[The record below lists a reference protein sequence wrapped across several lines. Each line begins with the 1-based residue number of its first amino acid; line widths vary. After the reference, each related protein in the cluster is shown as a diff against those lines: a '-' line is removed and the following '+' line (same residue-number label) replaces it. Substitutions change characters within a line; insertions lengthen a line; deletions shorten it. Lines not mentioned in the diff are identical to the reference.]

1 MKKTKNLIILLLI
14 IALSFSLTACSKED
28 NSAQTSNEAEGNGE
42 TVKSQFPLTITDFL
56 GREITIEKEPERIVS
71 LAPSVTELI
80 FAVGA
85 GDRVVG
91 VTEYDTY
98 PEEVKDLPKVGG
110 FKGPNIELITAQEPD
125 IVFASTLSGKEEMET
140 LEKMGI
146 PVVMIEAKSIDN
158 IYESIEMLGKI
169 TNKEEKAQTIVNEM
183 KSKIQEISNK
193 VKDRPKIKVFHLI
206 DINGNW
212 TAGSGTFIHELINL
226 AGGQNIAEDTEGWVQ
241 YSIEELVSKNPDA
254 IVMSSYA
261 GDVETIKNME
271 GYKETNAVKNN
282 NIYVVSN
289 DDIISRATNRI
300 VLGLEEIAKFL
311 HPEVFN

>member
-42 TVKSQFPLTITDFL
+42 TVKNHFPLTITDFL

-183 KSKIQEISNK
+183 KSKIQEISEK
-193 VKDRPKIKVFHLI
+193 VKDKPKVKVFNLV

>member
-125 IVFASTLSGKEEMET
+125 IIFASTLSGKEEMET

-146 PVVMIEAKSIDN
+146 PVVVIEAKSIDN

-241 YSIEELVSKNPDA
+241 YSIEELVRKNPDA

-289 DDIISRATNRI
+289 DDIISRASNRI

>member
-1 MKKTKNLIILLLI
+1 MKKTKNLIILLLV

-42 TVKSQFPLTITDFL
+42 TVKNHFPLTITDFL

-85 GDRVVG
+85 GDKVVG

-183 KSKIQEISNK
+183 KSKIQEISEK
-193 VKDRPKIKVFHLI
+193 VKDKPKVKVFNLV

-212 TAGSGTFIHELINL
+212 TAGKGTFIHELVNL
-226 AGGQNIAEDTEGWVQ
+226 AGGQNIAEDTDGWVQ

-254 IVMSSYA
+254 IVMPSYA

>member
-146 PVVMIEAKSIDN
+146 PVVVIEAKSIDN

-183 KSKIQEISNK
+183 KSKIQEVSNK

>member
-183 KSKIQEISNK
+183 KSKIQEISEK

>member
-146 PVVMIEAKSIDN
+146 PVVVIEAKSIDN

-183 KSKIQEISNK
+183 KSKIQEISEK

>member
-98 PEEVKDLPKVGG
+98 PEEVKDLPNVGG

-146 PVVMIEAKSIDN
+146 PVVVIEAKSIDN

-254 IVMSSYA
+254 IVMPSYA

>member
-146 PVVMIEAKSIDN
+146 PVVVIEAKSIDN

-289 DDIISRATNRI
+289 DDIISRASNRI

>member
-28 NSAQTSNEAEGNGE
+28 NSAKTSNEAEGNGE

-71 LAPSVTELI
+71 LVPSVTELI

-91 VTEYDTY
+91 VTDYDTY

-110 FKGPNIELITAQEPD
+110 VKGPNIELITAQEPD

-146 PVVMIEAKSIDN
+146 PVLVIEAKSIDN
-158 IYESIEMLGKI
+158 IYESIEILGKI

-193 VKDRPKIKVFHLI
+193 VKDRPKIKVFPLI

-241 YSIEELVSKNPDA
+241 YSIEELVRKNPDA
-254 IVMSSYA
+254 IIMPSYA

-289 DDIISRATNRI
+289 DDIISKPSNRI

>member
-146 PVVMIEAKSIDN
+146 PVVVIEAKSIDN

>member
-1 MKKTKNLIILLLI
+1 MLFR
-14 IALSFSLTACSKED
+14 S
-28 NSAQTSNEAEGNGE
+28 
-42 TVKSQFPLTITDFL
+42 
-56 GREITIEKEPERIVS
+56 
-71 LAPSVTELI
+71 
-80 FAVGA
+80 
-85 GDRVVG
+85 
-91 VTEYDTY
+91 
-98 PEEVKDLPKVGG
+98 
-110 FKGPNIELITAQEPD
+110 
-125 IVFASTLSGKEEMET
+125 VFASTLSGKEEMET

-146 PVVMIEAKSIDN
+146 PVVVIEAKSIDN